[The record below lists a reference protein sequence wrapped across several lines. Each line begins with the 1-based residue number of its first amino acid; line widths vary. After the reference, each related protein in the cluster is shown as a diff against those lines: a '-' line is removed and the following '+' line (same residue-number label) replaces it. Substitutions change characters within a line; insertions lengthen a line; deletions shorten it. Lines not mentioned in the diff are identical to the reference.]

1 MDSGFIVALM
11 DYRVRTENTK
21 DAPNEHHATSLGHS
35 QPSAESNRLH
45 ESAPNAEDT
54 PQKYY
59 LTKFY
64 LYEEDYLLDR
74 IRNKLAELDRN
85 SATTTNSRGPT
96 ATAS

>member
-1 MDSGFIVALM
+1 MDTGFIVALM
-11 DYRVRTENTK
+11 DYRVRTSNTN
-21 DAPNEHHATSLGHS
+21 DAPNEHHAASSGHS
-35 QPSAESNRLH
+35 QPSAESNRLY
-45 ESAPNAEDT
+45 ESALNAEAT
-54 PQKYY
+54 PQPYY

-74 IRNKLAELDRN
+74 IRYKLAELDRN